1 MDDVQHHLALVGGN
15 RCPGARK
22 IGQDEGSITRRST
35 RGIGD
40 DTREGGPLDRRCTTW
55 ELVENDEGCRLLS
68 SGEPERVH
76 DMLHVENQSIRAPGR
91 GGARRMGGERA
102 ERVTHPVRPTPA
114 LGMPSCTRSANQKS
128 TNVEERR
135 SSTGGVGERA
145 PGPVTERDRGRD
157 AHESHHGQKN
167 LQNVEKQRFS
177 TKNISTMRTAHDTL
191 SRVVQTNYIPVPQ
204 HQTCSKM
211 RRHHLCGSM
220 IPTTLSTLLPTKHP
234 CREGIGVNETAQDS
248 EERCSSTKRAEYELL
263 ELADEGESTQDMS
276 STCHNHKTRRN
287 VESAMY
293 STQDQASRAQELA
306 SDRNDHPDASRA
318 STERCMDEGTEE
330 RDSSAIHCV
339 ERCCTTINESG
350 SGLGMHLLCQGFKRL
365 KSVENDMFSTK
376 NISTRRM
383 VLKTPS
389 RVVQT
394 SYSPRLPPNTC
405 SETCRLASYG
415 HPWPRPS
422 PKSFPMVPTRME
434 APVVDK
440 TVRKRLEGSSR
451 RLDDSGMH
459 IYLKTNIGHGTVHST
474 PFPRPR
480 MMDKVKNRPY
490 TTETTSFRWK
500 RRDTAQERLEVQG
513 APQKHEIE
521 CVNDLGS
528 RLQSWRTRPTTTRH
542 PFHPRDSRECW
553 NASTPHLD
561 IPERCHG
568 PQDPRDVEKHR
579 FSTRLISI
587 RWTVPH
593 TLSRV
598 VQTNYSLS
606 SYDKT
611 PKIVE
616 EHYSSTWQVESEP
629 PGLED
634 RRKRFWDA
642 SMTIPSPLDLQDI
655 EKPSFSM
662 ESINK
667 SQTVHDTPS
676 MHPPHEFAQ
685 LVPLPTLLPTE
696 HPRRKDLEVEETLEI
711 IEEHHSS
718 MKAQGLRSLISTGGT
733 FGPPFC
739 LFG

>member
-1 MDDVQHHLALVGGN
+1 M
-15 RCPGARK
+15 
-22 IGQDEGSITRRST
+22 
-35 RGIGD
+35 
-40 DTREGGPLDRRCTTW
+40 
-55 ELVENDEGCRLLS
+55 RLS
-68 SGEPERVH
+68 
-76 DMLHVENQSIRAPGR
+76 
-91 GGARRMGGERA
+91 
-102 ERVTHPVRPTPA
+102 
-114 LGMPSCTRSANQKS
+114 
-128 TNVEERR
+128 
-135 SSTGGVGERA
+135 
-145 PGPVTERDRGRD
+145 
-157 AHESHHGQKN
+157 
-167 LQNVEKQRFS
+167 
-177 TKNISTMRTAHDTL
+177 
-191 SRVVQTNYIPVPQ
+191 
-204 HQTCSKM
+204 
-211 RRHHLCGSM
+211 
-220 IPTTLSTLLPTKHP
+220 
-234 CREGIGVNETAQDS
+234 
-248 EERCSSTKRAEYELL
+248 
-263 ELADEGESTQDMS
+263 
-276 STCHNHKTRRN
+276 
-287 VESAMY
+287 
-293 STQDQASRAQELA
+293 
-306 SDRNDHPDASRA
+306 
-318 STERCMDEGTEE
+318 
-330 RDSSAIHCV
+330 
-339 ERCCTTINESG
+339 
-350 SGLGMHLLCQGFKRL
+350 CQGFKRL
-365 KSVENDMFSTK
+365 KSVENDVFSTK

-587 RWTVPH
+587 RWTAPH

-655 EKPSFSM
+655 EKPSFLM

-676 MHPPHEFAQ
+676 RHPPHEFAQ

-696 HPRRKDLEVEETLEI
+696 HPHRKDLEVEETPEI

-733 FGPPFC
+733 FGPPFR